1 MKTNMGTLDK
11 ILRVVVAIVIVIL
24 YFTGTISGQIALGL
38 GVLAAIFVLTSIVG
52 ICPLYLP
59 FGINT
64 TDKK

>member
-1 MKTNMGTLDK
+1 MGTLDK
-11 ILRVVVAIVIVIL
+11 ILRIVVAIVIAIL

-59 FGINT
+59 LGIST